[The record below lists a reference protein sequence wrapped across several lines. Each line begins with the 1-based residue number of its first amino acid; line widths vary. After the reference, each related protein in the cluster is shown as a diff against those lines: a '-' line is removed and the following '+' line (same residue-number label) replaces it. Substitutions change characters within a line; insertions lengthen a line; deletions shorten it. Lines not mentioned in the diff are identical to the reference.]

1 MKKFE
6 EMKYRRP
13 SLEKIKKDLL
23 QIIENFKQRFEL
35 PWVIN
40 GTEIQLTATVTI
52 L

>member
-23 QIIENFKQRFEL
+23 QIIENFKNADSFKTQNEVL
-35 PWVIN
+35 KK
-40 GTEIQLTATVTI
+40 I